1 MEEKKVEQQEISE
14 ENSNEQHSPD
24 ELTESEMEAP
34 VSSKTDLPY
43 NQVPVDSGVTPQQE
57 ANDDAADAGL
67 PENFTKEPQDIE
79 HIDFTNVK
87 DYKNWILPYQRVS
100 DDDGHLLGD
109 IQLEQEVKKLCKEL
123 DSVNLYLEEN
133 PTLWVD
139 KIKDVATR
147 YTEKLNISENT
158 SFGIHTKHHIRQ
170 GYMFSHLRFLVK
182 ERLGKSW
189 MQWVDDNFGKSLLR
203 SIEDYM
209 RIADVSNSIRYAV
222 FGKERLLEIIRQL
235 DKKNLKKTD
244 PIGDFLRNHEIE
256 FDPRSE
262 LDVKELKVK
271 ADIAISL
278 RKLANEG
285 LEQVSAEK
293 VEAFFRGGHEIEP
306 KHIRE
311 LKIVQKTRGDLNAYM
326 DELIATGGKIKPT
339 QTAEMKSNGFKKT
352 LDRFLS
358 QAADALKDQ
367 EYLGQ
372 VDLDLCKR
380 LKDKL
385 LELESKIASITN

>member
-1 MEEKKVEQQEISE
+1 
-14 ENSNEQHSPD
+14 
-24 ELTESEMEAP
+24 
-34 VSSKTDLPY
+34 
-43 NQVPVDSGVTPQQE
+43 
-57 ANDDAADAGL
+57 
-67 PENFTKEPQDIE
+67 
-79 HIDFTNVK
+79 
-87 DYKNWILPYQRVS
+87 
-100 DDDGHLLGD
+100 
-109 IQLEQEVKKLCKEL
+109 LEQEVKKLCKEL

-158 SFGIHTKHHIRQ
+158 SFGIHTKYHIRQ
-170 GYMFSHLRFLVK
+170 GYFFGRLRLLVK

-256 FDPRSE
+256 FDPKSG

-278 RKLANEG
+278 KKLANEG

-311 LKIVQKTRGDLNAYM
+311 LKIIQKTRGDLNAYM
-326 DELIATGGKIKPT
+326 DELKATGGKIKPT

-352 LDRFLS
+352 LDRFMS
-358 QAADALKDQ
+358 QAVDALKDQ

-372 VDLDLCKR
+372 VDIDLCKR